1 MRVRGK
7 TSRREKKGEE
17 EKEFEEDEKEG
28 EGVGPEEGLGL
39 KAKRVRNGGRKK
51 SWGGSVGEKGKG
63 WRKGRSRRNERRG
76 RVTKK

>member
-28 EGVGPEEGLGL
+28 GEGPEEGLGL

-51 SWGGSVGEKGKG
+51 S
-63 WRKGRSRRNERRG
+63 
-76 RVTKK
+76 